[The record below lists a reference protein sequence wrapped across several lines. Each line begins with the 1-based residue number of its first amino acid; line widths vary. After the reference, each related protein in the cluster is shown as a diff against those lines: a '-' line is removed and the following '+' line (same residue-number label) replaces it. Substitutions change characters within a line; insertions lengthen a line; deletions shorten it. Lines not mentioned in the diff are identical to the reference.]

1 MTDFASLN
9 IKFLPGVG
17 PKRAE
22 LLNKELKIFTYLD
35 LLHYY
40 PYKYIDRS
48 RTYKINEID
57 GSMPYIQLRGRI
69 VSYSTHGEG
78 ARRRLTA
85 LFSDGSG
92 VIELVWFKGI
102 RYITDRYKPGTE
114 YTLFGKPTL
123 FNGKFNI
130 AHPELDPIDD
140 RIDNT
145 TGLQGYYTT
154 TEKMKN
160 AFLNSKALQKMVY
173 TLLSSIQSPL
183 PETLPAPVL
192 SRMQLMGLTDALRN
206 IHFPVSVN
214 HLRRAELRLKFEE
227 LFYLQLHILRYTRLR
242 NRKLGGFRFGHI
254 GDYFNNFYHHLL
266 PFELTQAQKRVI
278 KEIRADMGSGRQ
290 MNRLLQ
296 GDVGS
301 GKTLVALMSMLIA
314 VDNGYQACLMAP
326 TEILA
331 TQHYDGLKKMIEP
344 LGLRIELLTGSV
356 TKKRREPILNGL
368 LTGEV
373 NLLIGTHALLEDSV
387 NFANLGFVV
396 IDEQHRFGVEQR
408 ARLWQKN
415 KIPPHILVMTA
426 TPIPRTLAMTVYG
439 DLDVS
444 VIDQLPPGRKPI
456 QTLLQYD
463 NKRAKLYASLRKQL
477 QIGRQAYIVYPLIQ
491 ESEKSDLKNLEEGFD
506 HIREIFPEY
515 SVCMVHGKM
524 KAADK
529 EHEMQKFVS
538 GEARIMVA
546 TTVIEVGVNVPNAS
560 VMIIENAE
568 RFGLAQL
575 HQLRGRVGR
584 GAEQSY
590 CILMTSYQISQDTRK
605 RLEIMAETND
615 LELADYARLCD
626 VFTIGGTKVGALFG
640 EAVVITSPLLKKDFR
655 YLMKQRGAMLAKGRL
670 LGIQFETLFSDG
682 LYLEISRHAV
692 RMARK
697 LQDAF
702 ESHGIEIRYPSTT
715 NQIFPVVP
723 NDALA
728 RLSGKYAFSHVEP
741 VEGDRSVV
749 RFCTCWATKEENV
762 DSLIRDLPAA
772 LSAQ

>member
-1 MTDFASLN
+1 MTDLAKLD
-9 IKFLPGVG
+9 IKYLPGVG
-17 PKRAE
+17 PKRAD
-22 LLNKELKIFTYLD
+22 LLNKELEIHTYLD

-48 RTYKINEID
+48 KTYKISEID

-69 VSYSTHGEG
+69 VSYNTHGEG

-85 LFSDGSG
+85 LFSDGTG

-102 RYITDRYKPGTE
+102 RYITERYKPGTE
-114 YTLFGKPTL
+114 YTLFGRPTL

-145 TGLQGYYTT
+145 TGLQGYYNT

-173 TLLSSIQSPL
+173 TLLTSIQAPL
-183 PETLPAPVL
+183 PETLPAPVIAH
-192 SRMQLMGLTDALRN
+192 MQLMGITDALRN
-206 IHFPVSVN
+206 IHFPISVG
-214 HLRRAELRLKFEE
+214 HLRRAEMRLKFEE

-242 NRKLGGFRFGHI
+242 NQKLGGFRFDHI
-254 GDYFNNFYHHLL
+254 GDCFNIFYHHIL

-331 TQHYDGLKKMIEP
+331 TQHYEGLRTMVEP
-344 LGLRIELLTGSV
+344 LGVRIELLTGSV
-356 TKKRREPILNGL
+356 TKKRRAPILEGL

-373 NLLIGTHALLEDSV
+373 NLLIGTHALLEDTV
-387 NFANLGFVV
+387 HFANLGFVV

-408 ARLWQKN
+408 SRLWHKN
-415 KIPPHILVMTA
+415 TTPPHILVMTA

-463 NKRAKLYASLRKQL
+463 SKRGQLYAALRKQL

-491 ESEKSDLKNLEEGFD
+491 ESEKSDLKNLEEGYD
-506 HIREIFPEY
+506 HIREVFPEY
-515 SVCMVHGKM
+515 RVCMVHGKM
-524 KAADK
+524 KAAEK
-529 EHEMQKFVS
+529 EEQMQRFVS
-538 GEARIMVA
+538 GEAQIMVA

-590 CILMTSYQISQDTRK
+590 CILMTSYKINQDTRK
-605 RLEIMAETND
+605 RLELMTETND
-615 LELADYARLCD
+615 GFRIAEADMQMRGPGD
-626 VFTIGGTKVGALFG
+626 MEGTQQSGIAFNLQI
-640 EAVVITSPLLKKDFR
+640 AN
-655 YLMKQRGAMLAKGRL
+655 LAKDGQILQAARDEANALLDSDERL
-670 LGIQFETLFSDG
+670 EHPENYIVRKELSRIFERQKNWG
-682 LYLEISRHAV
+682 LIS
-692 RMARK
+692 
-697 LQDAF
+697 
-702 ESHGIEIRYPSTT
+702 
-715 NQIFPVVP
+715 
-723 NDALA
+723 
-728 RLSGKYAFSHVEP
+728 
-741 VEGDRSVV
+741 
-749 RFCTCWATKEENV
+749 
-762 DSLIRDLPAA
+762 
-772 LSAQ
+772 

>member
-1 MTDFASLN
+1 MNDLASLN
-9 IKFLPGVG
+9 IKYLPGVG

-22 LLNKELKIFTYLD
+22 LLNKELEIFTYLD

-48 RTYKINEID
+48 KTYKISEID

-69 VSYSTHGEG
+69 VSYNTHGEG

-85 LFSDGSG
+85 LFSDGTG

-114 YTLFGKPTL
+114 YTLFGRPTL

-160 AFLNSKALQKMVY
+160 AFLNSKALQKMIY
-173 TLLSSIQSPL
+173 TLLAGIQAPL
-183 PETLPAPVL
+183 PETLPAPVIAHQ
-192 SRMQLMGLTDALRN
+192 QLMGLTDALRN
-206 IHFPVSVN
+206 IHFPASIN

-242 NRKLGGFRFGHI
+242 NQKLGGFRFDHI
-254 GDYFNNFYHHLL
+254 GDYFNNFYHHIL

-331 TQHYDGLKKMIEP
+331 TQHYEGLKAMVEP

-356 TKKRREPILNGL
+356 TKKRRVPILDGL

-373 NLLIGTHALLEDSV
+373 NLLIGTHALLEDTV

-408 ARLWQKN
+408 ARLWNKN

-463 NKRAKLYASLRKQL
+463 NRRAQLYAALRKQL
-477 QIGRQAYIVYPLIQ
+477 QMGRQAYIVYPLLQ
-491 ESEKSDLKNLEEGFD
+491 EREKSDLKNLEEGYD
-506 HIREIFPEY
+506 LIREAFPEY
-515 SVCMVHGKM
+515 QVCMVHGKM
-524 KAADK
+524 KAAEK
-529 EHEMQKFVS
+529 EAQMQRFVS
-538 GEARIMVA
+538 GEAQIMVA

-590 CILMTSYQISQDTRK
+590 CILMTSYKINQDTRK
-605 RLEIMAETND
+605 RLELMTETND
-615 LELADYARLCD
+615 GFRIAEADMQMRGPGD
-626 VFTIGGTKVGALFG
+626 MEGTQQSGIAFNLQI
-640 EAVVITSPLLKKDFR
+640 AN
-655 YLMKQRGAMLAKGRL
+655 LAKDGQILQAARDEANALLDSDERL
-670 LGIQFETLFSDG
+670 ERPENYIVRKELNRIFERQKNWG
-682 LYLEISRHAV
+682 LIS
-692 RMARK
+692 
-697 LQDAF
+697 
-702 ESHGIEIRYPSTT
+702 
-715 NQIFPVVP
+715 
-723 NDALA
+723 
-728 RLSGKYAFSHVEP
+728 
-741 VEGDRSVV
+741 
-749 RFCTCWATKEENV
+749 
-762 DSLIRDLPAA
+762 
-772 LSAQ
+772 